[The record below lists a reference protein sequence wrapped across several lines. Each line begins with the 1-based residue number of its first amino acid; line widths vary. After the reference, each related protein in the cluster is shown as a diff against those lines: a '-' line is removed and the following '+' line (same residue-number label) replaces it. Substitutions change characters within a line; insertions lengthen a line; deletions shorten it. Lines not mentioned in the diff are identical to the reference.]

1 MRTNEKLG
9 LKVHDD
15 LVGKGIE
22 TPFTKINIG
31 GLMHVPRGSFKQ
43 SDKLDSLTKAFESV
57 LDSLDLDMENDS
69 LRGTPRRIAK
79 MFLYEIFSGLDYAN
93 FPDIMT
99 IPNVSNYDEMVLQKN
114 VDVKSMCEHHFVAI
128 DGHAVVGY
136 IPKELVIGL
145 SKINRIVNFFSRRPQ
160 VQERLTEQIHAA
172 LCLILETQDVA
183 VLIKASHLCVKHRG
197 VQDSNASMVTS
208 KLSGSFKEDAS
219 TRSEFMNLART

>member
-9 LKVHDD
+9 LQVHKN
-15 LVGKGIE
+15 LISKGIE
-22 TPFTKINIG
+22 TPFRIIPG
-31 GLMHVPRGSFKQ
+31 GVMMTPVNYLLEYN
-43 SDKLDSLTKAFESV
+43 KLTDLTKKFDEVLEVLGLDRENES
-57 LDSLDLDMENDS
+57 LC
-69 LRGTPRRIAK
+69 GTPQRIAK

-136 IPKELVIGL
+136 IPNDLVIGL

>member
-1 MRTNEKLG
+1 MRKNQILG
-9 LKVHDD
+9 FRVHDN
-15 LVGKGIE
+15 LVSKGIE
-22 TPFTKINIG
+22 TPYRHSAVTASGMF
-31 GLMHVPRGSFKQ
+31 
-43 SDKLDSLTKAFESV
+43 SDVSKLSALTGKFEEV
-57 LDSLDLDMENDS
+57 LALLELDMTNES
-69 LRGTPRRIAK
+69 LCGTPERIAK
-79 MFLYEIFSGLDYAN
+79 MFLYEVFAGLDYAN

-99 IPNVSNYDEMVLQKN
+99 IPNVSNYDEMVLEKN

-136 IPKELVIGL
+136 IPNDLVIGL
-145 SKINRIVNFFSRRPQ
+145 SKMNRIVNFFSRRPQ

-172 LCLILETQDVA
+172 LCLILETRDVA

-219 TRSEFMNLART
+219 TRSEFMNLARTE